1 MTARGTF
8 ETTAHHPFPRGYPP
22 MVLDTSPTP
31 VDGEDILTAE
41 RLLRAF
47 HNAKEYERGNLP
59 VEIVPREGIWEM
71 MKHEFHTEFDR
82 ILLAKDPTDLAVHL
96 SSAFRLPTTHG
107 LGPGKVV
114 FEAAQNPAS
123 ANEFAATILDRI
135 IIAAE
140 ALLVLPYEN
149 PEQGRYGDNVYE
161 DVGEILDRMEGELGV
176 PLGLPPIMGRFGL
189 RVGHRVVDV
198 RTADAAY
205 VSWRI
210 RSLLGKM
217 SEFRVC
223 EIGAGLARTA
233 QLCSR
238 IGLQQY
244 TIFDLPVINVLQG
257 YFLIKTCG
265 KDRVQLFGEEAVNPP
280 IRVFPY
286 WKMFESPEGYFDL
299 CLNQDSMPE
308 IPDHIARKYIT
319 EMPRIA
325 RLFLSINQE
334 GGGPTGTAG
343 ATQLIIP
350 KLADDNP
357 GFRRIARHPYWVRR
371 GYVEETYRLSN

>member
-8 ETTAHHPFPRGYPP
+8 ETTAHHAFPRGFPT
-22 MVLDTSPTP
+22 MILDTSPTP
-31 VDGEDILTAE
+31 VDGEDILIAE
-41 RLLRAF
+41 RLLKALQA
-47 HNAKEYERGNLP
+47 AKDFERSNLP
-59 VEIVPREGIWEM
+59 ADLVPREGIWEM

-96 SSAFRLPTTHG
+96 SNAFRLPTTHG

-114 FEAAQNPAS
+114 FEAAQSQNS
-123 ANEFAATILDRI
+123 AEEFAATILDRI
-135 IIAAE
+135 IVAAE
-140 ALLVLPYEN
+140 AVGVLSYEN

-161 DVGEILDRMEGELGV
+161 DVGDVLDRLEAELGV

-198 RTADAAY
+198 RTADSAY
-205 VSWRI
+205 VAWRI
-210 RSLLGKM
+210 GTLLGKLAD
-217 SEFRVC
+217 SRVC

-238 IGLQQY
+238 IGVQQY

-265 KDRVQLFGEEAVNPP
+265 KDRVQLFGEEGVSPP

-286 WKMFESPEGYFDL
+286 WRLFDSPEGYFDL

-308 IPDHIARKYIT
+308 IPEHIARKYIS

-334 GGGPTGTAG
+334 AGAPSGIEG
-343 ATQLIIP
+343 ATQLIVP
-350 KLADDNP
+350 KLVEDNP
-357 GFRRIARHPYWVRR
+357 AFRRIARHPYWVRR

>member
-8 ETTAHHPFPRGYPP
+8 ETTAHHVFPRGLPQ
-22 MVLDTSPTP
+22 MSVDTSPTP
-31 VDGEDILTAE
+31 VDGEDILIAE
-41 RLLRAF
+41 RLLKAF
-47 HNAKEYERGNLP
+47 YAAKDHERTNLP
-59 VEIVPREGIWEM
+59 PDLVPREGIWEM
-71 MKHEFHTEFDR
+71 MKYEFHTEFDR
-82 ILLAKDPTDLAVHL
+82 LLLAKEPTDLAVHL
-96 SSAFRLPTTHG
+96 SNAFRVPTTHG
-107 LGPGKVV
+107 LGPGRMV
-114 FEAAQNPAS
+114 FEAAQNPS
-123 ANEFAATILDRI
+123 SVNEFAATILDRI
-135 IIAAE
+135 VIAAE
-140 ALLVLPYEN
+140 ALGLLPYEN
-149 PEQGRYGDNVYE
+149 PEQGRYGENVYE
-161 DVGEILDRMEGELGV
+161 DIGDILNRLESELGT

-198 RTADAAY
+198 RTADSAY
-205 VSWRI
+205 VAWRI
-210 RSLLGKM
+210 RTLLGTL
-217 SEFRVC
+217 SECRVC

-265 KDRVQLFGEEAVNPP
+265 KERVQLFGEEVANPP
-280 IRVFPY
+280 IRVLPY
-286 WKMFESPEGYFDL
+286 WKLFESPEGYFDL
-299 CLNQDSMPE
+299 CLNQDSLPE
-308 IPDHIARKYIT
+308 IPGHIAKKYIA

-334 GGGPTGTAG
+334 ADGPTGKEGT
-343 ATQLIIP
+343 TQLVVP
-350 KLADDNP
+350 KLAEGNP